1 MYRTGDNPS
10 PPPGTQGKDHD
21 MLTITTAD
29 TSQVVEIDN
38 RGPFG
43 VEYDVPQ
50 HIVDDIAVDVAEG
63 FTFGSKYD
71 ESTRRSFGWHTAA

>member
-1 MYRTGDNPS
+1 
-10 PPPGTQGKDHD
+10 

-50 HIVDDIAVDVAEG
+50 H
-63 FTFGSKYD
+63 
-71 ESTRRSFGWHTAA
+71 TAA